1 MFITAS
7 VSEINAATKMICS
20 IPELTTDG
28 NNTPSMPIG
37 PATLPL
43 TEAKSARADSF
54 DSAEPNICPIDPCTV
69 FTNNTPTPL
78 TVSYDN
84 CPVVATPTIGADHV
98 LYIFSVCPGIT
109 PRYPLP
115 FADFSSFNWTST
127 ADSLPS
133 RLYSTLTFLPELCLV
148 ITGNFPASVSD

>member
-7 VSEINAATKMICS
+7 VSEINAATKMMYS

-43 TEAKSARADSF
+43 TEAKSALADSF

-78 TVSYDN
+78 IVSYDN

-115 FADFSSFNWTST
+115 FTDFSSFSWTSSD
-127 ADSLPS
+127 DSLPS
-133 RLYSTLTFLPELCLV
+133 RLYLTLIFLPAFSFV
-148 ITGNFPASVSD
+148 TIGNFPASVSG